1 MLSATPTEERRP
13 TGGGTLH
20 RLARPLRWA
29 ARAIGLLAAA
39 FTLTMMVASAAAE
52 LLTEGGGASSQAEII
67 QGALI
72 GVLGALGLAG
82 CIVSWWRVRL
92 AGILLV
98 LTAVGFAIHIGV
110 VAGRGHFLV
119 WSIMGL
125 PYLVAGVLLF
135 VSWWLSR
142 KTA

>member
-1 MLSATPTEERRP
+1 MLDATPTEERRP

-29 ARAIGLLAAA
+29 ARAIGLLAVA

-52 LLTEGGGASSQAEII
+52 VLTEGWGASSQAEMI

-110 VAGRGHFLV
+110 VAGHGHFL
-119 WSIMGL
+119 
-125 PYLVAGVLLF
+125 A
-135 VSWWLSR
+135 
-142 KTA
+142 